1 KNSIAT
7 SLFRFFIHPP
17 SRHRTIVAALHVP
30 HFSPEA
36 HTYIIYACA
45 RARGQQRNG
54 LPAVKFIT
62 R

>member
-17 SRHRTIVAALHVP
+17 SRRRTIVAALRVP

-36 HTYIIYACA
+36 HTYIIMRAHA
-45 RARGQQRNG
+45 REGGNATGCQQQNS
-54 LPAVKFIT
+54 
-62 R
+62 